1 MTEEELTQLRQENR
15 LLREQT
21 GLQQET
27 ITLQKQ
33 LIDRLQEQI
42 SLLERECSLQ
52 QQQLT
57 QLSEQVKG
65 LQERL
70 AKDSHNSHLPP
81 SSDRFVRQ
89 PRSLRKKSG
98 KKSGG
103 QQGHPGRTLMF
114 SPTPDEV
121 ILHPIHRCEHC
132 QWDLAQVAPQSIE
145 RRQVVDLPVP
155 RLLVQEHQ
163 AERKQCPACQ
173 QITAAAFP
181 AGVEAPVQYGMRLGA
196 TALYLVHQQLLPWAR
211 ACEVLADLVGVHISE
226 GTLASL
232 TERCAAN
239 LSEVEAEIK
248 EALVKAEVLQ
258 QDETGLYV
266 KGTRYWM
273 HVACTAQLTHYA
285 VPPKRGKEA
294 LDAIGIL
301 PRFGGT
307 SVHDGWRS
315 YFLYACAHA
324 LCLVHVLR
332 ELTFL
337 AEEEGLQW
345 AAELKALFLDMKEA
359 TEQARA
365 QGLATLHPLEVQ
377 DWQAQFVALLA
388 HADVT
393 TPTAQAPP
401 GIRGRAKQSAAR
413 NLLDRLIGNQQAV
426 LAFLHRLVVPFDN
439 NQAERDVRM
448 VKVQQKVSGS
458 FRSEAGATAFC
469 RIRGY
474 LSTLRKQGVD
484 LLASLEATLR
494 GHPVLPSFQT
504 T

>member
-1 MTEEELTQLRQENR
+1 MTEEELTQLRQEKR
-15 LLREQT
+15 LLREQAD
-21 GLQQET
+21 LQHET
-27 ITLQKQ
+27 ISLQKQ

-42 SLLERECSLQ
+42 TLLERERSWQ
-52 QQQLT
+52 QQQIT

-70 AKDSHNSHLPP
+70 AKNSHNSHLPP

-89 PRSLRKKSG
+89 PKSLRKKSG
-98 KKSGG
+98 KKAGG
-103 QQGHPGRTLMF
+103 QEGHPGRTLMF

-121 ILHPIHRCEHC
+121 IIHPVHRCEHC
-132 QWDLAQVAPQSIE
+132 QQDLAQVAPDAIE
-145 RRQVVDLPVP
+145 RRQVVDVPAP

-163 AERKQCPACQ
+163 AERKQCPHCQ

-211 ACEVLADLVGVHISE
+211 ACEVLADLVGVQISE

-232 TERCAAN
+232 IERSAQN
-239 LSEVEAEIK
+239 LKEVEDHIK
-248 EALVKAEVLQ
+248 EALVKADVLH

-266 KGTRYWM
+266 KGLRYWM

-285 VPPKRGKEA
+285 VHPKRGKDA

-315 YFLYACAHA
+315 YFLYAWSHA
-324 LCLVHVLR
+324 LCLVHLVR

-337 AEEEGLQW
+337 AEEEGLEW
-345 AAELKALFLDMKEA
+345 AAELKTLLLSMKEA
-359 TEQARA
+359 TDQARE
-365 QGLATLHPLEVQ
+365 QGRAMLHPLEVE
-377 DWQAQFVALLA
+377 DWQAEFLTLVK
-388 HADVT
+388 HADAT

-401 GIRGRAKQSAAR
+401 GKKGRAKQSAAR
-413 NLLDRLIGNQQAV
+413 NLLDRLIGDQEAV

-439 NQAERDVRM
+439 NQAERDIRM

-474 LSTLRKQGVD
+474 LSTLRKQGLD
-484 LLASLEATLR
+484 LLGSLEATLR
-494 GHPVLPSFQT
+494 GHPILPSFQT